1 MIINSSN
8 KRGFT
13 IIELLVSLAII
24 AILFTAVMTLVG
36 GLKEKSRDS
45 RRMSDVRE
53 INKAL
58 ALYANSNGKFLI
70 SSSPIVI
77 TGEDAVSE
85 ALETAGFITA
95 VPSDPIHPTNSYTYQ
110 TDTEGNTFTISFCLE
125 TDIIPNYSQ
134 GCGNTIT
141 P

>member
-1 MIINSSN
+1 MNSSN
-8 KRGFT
+8 KKGFT
-13 IIELLVSLAII
+13 MIELLVSLAII
-24 AILFTAVMTLVG
+24 AVLFTAVMVLVG
-36 GLKEKSRDS
+36 GFKEKSRDS

-58 ALYANSNGKFLI
+58 TLYANSNGGFPI
-70 SSSPIVI
+70 SSSQIVI
-77 TGEDAVSE
+77 TGEDIVSN

-110 TDTEGNTFTISFCLE
+110 TDIKGNAFIISFCLE
-125 TDIIPNYSQ
+125 TDTIPNYSQ

>member
-1 MIINSSN
+1 MNSSN
-8 KRGFT
+8 KKGFT
-13 IIELLVSLAII
+13 MIELLVSLAII
-24 AILFTAVMTLVG
+24 AVLFTAVMVLVG
-36 GLKEKSRDS
+36 GFKEKSRDS

-58 ALYANSNGKFLI
+58 TLYANSNGGFPI
-70 SSSPIVI
+70 SSSQIVI
-77 TGEDAVSE
+77 TGEDIVSN

-95 VPSDPIHPTNSYTYQ
+95 VPSDPIHPTNSYAYQ
-110 TDTEGNTFTISFCLE
+110 TDIKGNSFIISFCLE
-125 TDIIPNYSQ
+125 TDTIPNYSQ

>member
-125 TDIIPNYSQ
+125 TDTIPNYSQ